1 MVQRGAD
8 YSALQLAVEGYT
20 KVMPHHKR
28 KEYRA
33 RRFAMLGD
41 IDGDRQRD
49 CGNSSFFNSALNQRD
64 GLMSYRSS
72 RTKQDRLRPIRGHR
86 IPKVLG

>member
-8 YSALQLAVEGYT
+8 YFALQLAVEGYT

-33 RRFAMLGD
+33 RRFAMLSY
-41 IDGDRQRD
+41 IEGDR
-49 CGNSSFFNSALNQRD
+49 
-64 GLMSYRSS
+64 
-72 RTKQDRLRPIRGHR
+72 
-86 IPKVLG
+86 